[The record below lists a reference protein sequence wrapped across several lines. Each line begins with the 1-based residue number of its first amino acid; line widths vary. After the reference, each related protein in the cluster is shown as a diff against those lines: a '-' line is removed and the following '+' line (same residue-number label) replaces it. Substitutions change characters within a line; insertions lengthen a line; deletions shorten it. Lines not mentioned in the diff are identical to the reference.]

1 MLTPTAAFR
10 LKKDIK
16 RSLATILDPHR
27 RGEIRRAWVQA
38 QLHSQIQ
45 PRRERRDTTGANN
58 KDITAAQN

>member
-27 RGEIRRAWVQA
+27 RGEIRRGWVQA

-45 PRRERRDTTGANN
+45 PRRERRDTAGTS
-58 KDITAAQN
+58 KDTTAA